1 MGISL
6 LFNQASS
13 IAQRNLSDTQ
23 LDVSSSMNKLSSGKR
38 VVVAKDDAAA
48 MAIGGRLNLQSRAL
62 QKIITNI
69 TQATSTVQIAE
80 GAMVRVNSMLE
91 RMNELAVQ
99 AGAGNLSNTERGF
112 LNVEYQQMKQEINRI
127 TASTKFNNNVLTD
140 GKYVQTSNA
149 GYFPSNS
156 GFVDMAFGNIPLANP
171 AATNGA
177 SINYRGNG
185 STGNFWFSHNGMSL
199 SGAIDTSLLGIG
211 TQMFNGT
218 SVKLTGLGYNNPA
231 GLNAQP
237 PYVIINLDTRFN
249 ASQTLNDATATGTA
263 TGMISA
269 TVNLSGSNQ
278 TPLNFRVGASGVSV
292 DTITTNFG
300 GVNTSALGLDNSDI
314 STADGA
320 QAGAAAT
327 TNAVEVLL
335 ASRAYVGAQS
345 SRLDMANQ
353 NQQVIIENVNA
364 SLSAYRDVDVA
375 MELSKL
381 AGLQILQTSGIAM
394 LSQANQQPEKLMK
407 LFQ

>member
-1 MGISL
+1 
-6 LFNQASS
+6 
-13 IAQRNLSDTQ
+13 
-23 LDVSSSMNKLSSGKR
+23 MNKLSSGKR

-156 GFVDMAFGNIPLANP
+156 GFVDMAFGNIPLA
-171 AATNGA
+171 AAGA
-177 SINYRGNG
+177 NTASVNYSGNG
-185 STGNFWFSHNGMSL
+185 SSGNFYFTHNGMSL
-199 SGAIDTSLLGIG
+199 SGAIDPSLLGIG

-237 PYVIINLDTRFN
+237 AYVIINLDTRFN
-249 ASQTLNDATATGTA
+249 ASQTLNAAGAGTV
-263 TGMISA
+263 G
-269 TVNLSGSNQ
+269 LSGSNQ

-320 QAGAAAT
+320 QAGAQAT

-335 ASRAYVGAQS
+335 AARAYVGAQS

>member
-23 LDVSSSMNKLSSGKR
+23 MDLSSSMNKLSSGKR
-38 VVVAKDDAAA
+38 VVAAKDDAAA

-69 TQATSTVQIAE
+69 TQASSTVQIAE
-80 GAMVRVNSMLE
+80 GAMIRVNSMLE

-99 AGAGNLSNTERGF
+99 AGAGNLSNTERSF
-112 LNVEYQQMKQEINRI
+112 LNVEYQQMKLDINRI
-127 TASTKFNNNVLTD
+127 TASTKFNNNVLTN
-140 GKYVQTSNA
+140 GSYVQTSNV

-156 GFVDMAFGNIPLANP
+156 GFIDMAFGNIPLSNTAGANT
-171 AATNGA
+171 ADL
-177 SINYRGNG
+177 NYAGNG
-185 STGNFWFSHNGMSL
+185 TSGNFYFTHNGMSL
-199 SGAIDTSLLGIG
+199 SGAIDPSLLGIG
-211 TQMFNGT
+211 TQLFNGT
-218 SVKLTGLGYNNPA
+218 SVKLTGMGYNNPA
-231 GLNAQP
+231 GVNAQP
-237 PYVIINLDTRFN
+237 PYVIINLDTKFN
-249 ASQTLNDATATGTA
+249 ASQTLNAAGSGTV
-263 TGMISA
+263 G
-269 TVNLSGSNQ
+269 LSGSNQ
-278 TPLNFRVGASGVSV
+278 TPLTFRVGASGVSV

-300 GVNTSALGLDNSDI
+300 GVNTSALGLNNSDI

-320 QAGAAAT
+320 QAGADAT
-327 TNAVEVLL
+327 SNAVEVLL
-335 ASRAYVGAQS
+335 AARAYVGAQS

-353 NQQVIIENVNA
+353 NQQVIVENVNA

-381 AGLQILQTSGIAM
+381 AVLQILQTSGIAM
-394 LSQANQQPEKLMK
+394 LSQANQQPEKIMK

>member
-13 IAQRNLSDTQ
+13 IAQRNLNDTQ

-112 LNVEYQQMKQEINRI
+112 LNVEYQQMKEEIDRI

-156 GFVDMAFGNIPLANP
+156 GFVDMAFGNIPLA
-171 AATNGA
+171 ATGA
-177 SINYRGNG
+177 NTANVNYSGNG
-185 STGNFWFSHNGMSL
+185 TTGNFYFTHNGMSL
-199 SGAIDTSLLGIG
+199 SGAIDPSLLGIG

-218 SVKLTGLGYNNPA
+218 SVKLTGLGYNNPS

-237 PYVIINLDTRFN
+237 AYVIINLRTQFN
-249 ASQTLNDATATGTA
+249 ASQTINNPASGTV
-263 TGMISA
+263 G
-269 TVNLSGSNQ
+269 LSGSNQ

-335 ASRAYVGAQS
+335 AARAYVGAQS

-394 LSQANQQPEKLMK
+394 LSQANQQPDKLMK

>member
-1 MGISL
+1 
-6 LFNQASS
+6 
-13 IAQRNLSDTQ
+13 
-23 LDVSSSMNKLSSGKR
+23 
-38 VVVAKDDAAA
+38 
-48 MAIGGRLNLQSRAL
+48 
-62 QKIITNI
+62 
-69 TQATSTVQIAE
+69 
-80 GAMVRVNSMLE
+80 
-91 RMNELAVQ
+91 
-99 AGAGNLSNTERGF
+99 
-112 LNVEYQQMKQEINRI
+112 
-127 TASTKFNNNVLTD
+127 
-140 GKYVQTSNA
+140 
-149 GYFPSNS
+149 
-156 GFVDMAFGNIPLANP
+156 
-171 AATNGA
+171 
-177 SINYRGNG
+177 
-185 STGNFWFSHNGMSL
+185 
-199 SGAIDTSLLGIG
+199 
-211 TQMFNGT
+211 MFNGT
-218 SVKLTGLGYNNPA
+218 SVKLTGLGYNNPS

-237 PYVIINLDTRFN
+237 AYVIINLNTQFN
-249 ASQTLNDATATGTA
+249 ASQTLNNAASGTV
-263 TGMISA
+263 G
-269 TVNLSGSNQ
+269 LSGSNQ

-335 ASRAYVGAQS
+335 AARAYVGAQS

>member
-13 IAQRNLSDTQ
+13 IAQRNLNDTQ

-112 LNVEYQQMKQEINRI
+112 LNVEYQQMKEEIDRI

-156 GFVDMAFGNIPLANP
+156 GFVDMAFGNIPLA
-171 AATNGA
+171 ATGA
-177 SINYRGNG
+177 NTASVNYSGNG
-185 STGNFWFSHNGMSL
+185 SSGNFYFTHNGMSL
-199 SGAIDTSLLGIG
+199 SGAIDPSLLGIG

-218 SVKLTGLGYNNPA
+218 SVKLTGLGYNNPS

-237 PYVIINLDTRFN
+237 AYVIINLNTQFN
-249 ASQTLNDATATGTA
+249 ASQTLNNAASGTV
-263 TGMISA
+263 G
-269 TVNLSGSNQ
+269 LSGSNQ

-335 ASRAYVGAQS
+335 AARAYIGAQS

-394 LSQANQQPEKLMK
+394 LSQANQQPDKLMK

>member
-23 LDVSSSMNKLSSGKR
+23 LDLSSSMNKLSSGKR

-48 MAIGGRLNLQSRAL
+48 MAIGGRLNLQSRSL

-69 TQATSTVQIAE
+69 TQASSTVQIAE
-80 GAMVRVNSMLE
+80 GAMIRVNSMLE

-127 TASTKFNNNVLTD
+127 TASTKFNNNVLTN

-156 GFVDMAFGNIPLANP
+156 GFIDMAFGNIPLANT
-171 AATNGA
+171 AGA
-177 SINYRGNG
+177 NTASVNYSGNG
-185 STGNFWFSHNGMSL
+185 SSGNFYFTHNGMSL
-199 SGAIDTSLLGIG
+199 SGAIDPSLLGIG

-218 SVKLTGLGYNNPA
+218 SVKLTGLGYNNPS

-237 PYVIINLDTRFN
+237 PYVIINLNTLFN
-249 ASQTLNDATATGTA
+249 ASQTLNAAGSGTV
-263 TGMISA
+263 G
-269 TVNLSGSNQ
+269 LSGSNQ
-278 TPLNFRVGASGVSV
+278 TPLIFRVGASGVSV

-320 QAGAAAT
+320 QAGAEAT

-335 ASRAYVGAQS
+335 AARAYVGAQS

-394 LSQANQQPEKLMK
+394 LSQANQQPDKLMK

>member
-6 LFNQASS
+6 LFNQSSS
-13 IAQRNLSDTQ
+13 IAQRNLNDTQ
-23 LDVSSSMNKLSSGKR
+23 TDVSSSMNKLSSGKR

-62 QKIITNI
+62 QKVITNI

-80 GAMVRVNSMLE
+80 GAMIRVNSMLE

-99 AGAGNLSNTERGF
+99 AGADNLSNTERGF
-112 LNVEYQQMKQEINRI
+112 LNVEYQQMKQEIDRI

-156 GFVDMAFGNIPLANP
+156 GFIDMAFGNIPLA
-171 AATNGA
+171 AAGA
-177 SINYRGNG
+177 NTASVNYSGNG
-185 STGNFWFSHNGMSL
+185 TTGNFYFTHNGMSL
-199 SGAIDTSLLGIG
+199 SGAIDPSLLGIG
-211 TQMFNGT
+211 TQMFNGA

-237 PYVIINLDTRFN
+237 PYVIINLDTKFN
-249 ASQTLNDATATGTA
+249 ASQTLNAAGSGTI
-263 TGMISA
+263 G
-269 TVNLSGSNQ
+269 LSGSNQ
-278 TPLNFRVGASGVSV
+278 IPLNFRVGSSGVSV
-292 DTITTNFG
+292 DTITTSFG
-300 GVNTSALGLDNSDI
+300 GVNTDALGLTHSDI
-314 STADGA
+314 STSDGA

-327 TNAVEVLL
+327 TNAVEILL
-335 ASRAYVGAQS
+335 AARAYVGAQS

-353 NQQVIIENVNA
+353 NQQVVVENVNA

-375 MELSKL
+375 AELSKL
-381 AGLQILQTSGIAM
+381 AGLQILQSAGIAM

>member
-13 IAQRNLSDTQ
+13 IAQRNLNDTQ

-112 LNVEYQQMKQEINRI
+112 LNVEYQQMKEEIDRI

-156 GFVDMAFGNIPLANP
+156 GFVDMAFGNIPLA
-171 AATNGA
+171 ATGA
-177 SINYRGNG
+177 NTANVNYSGNG
-185 STGNFWFSHNGMSL
+185 TTGNFYFTHNGMSL
-199 SGAIDTSLLGIG
+199 SGAIDPSLLGIG

-218 SVKLTGLGYNNPA
+218 SVKLTGLGYNNPS

-237 PYVIINLDTRFN
+237 AYVIINLRTQFN
-249 ASQTLNDATATGTA
+249 ASQTLNNPASGTV
-263 TGMISA
+263 G
-269 TVNLSGSNQ
+269 LSGSNQ

-335 ASRAYVGAQS
+335 AARAYIGAQS

-394 LSQANQQPEKLMK
+394 LSQANQQPDKLMK

>member
-13 IAQRNLSDTQ
+13 IAQRNLNDTQ

-112 LNVEYQQMKQEINRI
+112 LNVEYQQMKEEIDRI

-156 GFVDMAFGNIPLANP
+156 GFVDMAFGNIPLAT
-171 AATNGA
+171 AGA
-177 SINYRGNG
+177 NTASVNYSGNG
-185 STGNFWFSHNGMSL
+185 SSGNFYFTHNGMSL
-199 SGAIDTSLLGIG
+199 SGAIDPSLLGIG

-218 SVKLTGLGYNNPA
+218 SVKLTGLGYNNPS

-237 PYVIINLDTRFN
+237 AYVIINLRTQFN
-249 ASQTLNDATATGTA
+249 ASQTINNPASGTV
-263 TGMISA
+263 G
-269 TVNLSGSNQ
+269 LSGSNQ

-335 ASRAYVGAQS
+335 AARAYVGAQS

-394 LSQANQQPEKLMK
+394 LSQANQQPDKLMK

>member
-13 IAQRNLSDTQ
+13 IAQRNLNDTQ

-80 GAMVRVNSMLE
+80 GAMIRVNSMLE

-112 LNVEYQQMKQEINRI
+112 LNVEYQQIKEEINRI

-140 GKYVQTSNA
+140 GRYTQTSNA

-156 GFVDMAFGNIPLANP
+156 GFIDMAFGNIPLA
-171 AATNGA
+171 TTGA
-177 SINYRGNG
+177 NTASVNYSGNG
-185 STGNFWFSHNGMSL
+185 TTGNFLFTHNGMSL
-199 SGAIDTSLLGIG
+199 SGAIDPSLLGIG
-211 TQMFNGT
+211 TRILNGT
-218 SVKLTGLGYNNPA
+218 SVKLTGMGYNNPA

-249 ASQTLNDATATGTA
+249 PNQALNDATATGTA
-263 TGMISA
+263 TGSISA
-269 TVNLSGSNQ
+269 TVGLSGSNQ
-278 TPLNFRVGASGVSV
+278 IPLTFRVGASGASE

-300 GVNTSALGLDNSDI
+300 GVNVDALGLTNSDI

-335 ASRAYVGAQS
+335 AARAYVGAQS

-353 NQQVIIENVNA
+353 NQQVVIENVNA